1 MILAYTLGA
10 LLGAAMLLLAG
21 LVFSKF
27 LAEAV
32 YDITNS
38 TEGRNLSRTIFLVL
52 WCICSAIGGLVSIIE
67 ASTNTPELNECIQ
80 TCHSAEMETE

>member
-1 MILAYTLGA
+1 MILVYTLGV

-52 WCICSAIGGLVSIIE
+52 
-67 ASTNTPELNECIQ
+67 
-80 TCHSAEMETE
+80 